1 MVQCRHLSD
10 KDQPVKPRR
19 LHSSFWAWIKPTLQA
34 PAEELIAV
42 AGLDAAV
49 YMRLLAFG
57 ASPPMWLQRKTD

>member
-19 LHSSFWAWIKPTLQA
+19 LQGSFWAWIKPTLQA

-49 YMRLLAFG
+49 YMRLLVFG
-57 ASPPMWLQRKTD
+57 ASPPMWLQRRTD